1 MSRSPVRWILVLS
14 IGAAAGI
21 GMARFAFGPVLPA
34 LRDDLGWSLTTG
46 GAVQSANLGAYLV
59 GSLLTPR
66 IIERHGLRW
75 PFWWSYLAM
84 GLTLLLTGAA
94 DNVGSHVALRLIT
107 GGAAG
112 VLLISG
118 GIIAARLATGAT
130 SGLIIGLFFGGVG
143 AGIVATGLLI
153 PIAFGSDGGWR
164 IVWWVMGATTMGAA
178 PFVFRS
184 LRDACAG
191 IAALPAPPPLSSS
204 GYTGSNFLLRL
215 EIAYILFGLGSIGY
229 MTFVVALLRGQD
241 ASPGAVGAFWVVL
254 GIAIWIA
261 GRLWASPISRST
273 SGRLVGLMYLVMAGA
288 SLVVVAYSS
297 LAALIVS
304 AAAFGSVFVAAVS
317 ATTHLIRVHLAQ
329 DRWTAVLARFTVGFG
344 VAMTI
349 GSAATGVM
357 SDRLGLATSLVASA
371 VVLTAAAVAAGLQP
385 GVVHQSE
392 TRSVG

>member
-66 IIERHGLRW
+66 IIRRYGLRW
-75 PFWWSYLAM
+75 PYWYSYIAV
-84 GLTLLLTGAA
+84 GVTLLLTGAA
-94 DNVGSHVALRLIT
+94 GRVGSHVALRLIA
-107 GGAAG
+107 GGTAG

-118 GIIAARLATGAT
+118 GIIAARLSTGAT

-143 AGIVATGLLI
+143 AGIAVTGLLL
-153 PIAFGSDGGWR
+153 PVAFGSAEGWR
-164 IVWWVMGATTMGAA
+164 IVWWVMGAATVIAA

-184 LRDACAG
+184 LREACAS
-191 IAALPAPPPLSSS
+191 IDALPEPPLLSSARP
-204 GYTGSNFLLRL
+204 GGVVVLIRL

-241 ASPGAVGAFWVVL
+241 ASPAAVGAFWAVL
-254 GIAIWIA
+254 GMASLVA
-261 GRLWASPISRST
+261 GRLWAAPINRSE
-273 SGRLVGLMYLVMAGA
+273 SGRLAGLMYLFMAGA
-288 SLVVVAYSS
+288 SLVVTGSS
-297 LAALIVS
+297 TLGALIFS
-304 AAAFGSVFVAAVS
+304 AAAFGSVFVSVVS
-317 ATTHLIRVHLAQ
+317 ATTHLIRIQLPQ
-329 DRWTAVLARFTVGFG
+329 DRWTATLARFTVGYG

-349 GSAATGVM
+349 GSTAAGAM
-357 SDRLGLATSLVASA
+357 SDRFGLSTSILISALV
-371 VVLTAAAVAAGLQP
+371 LLIAAVAAGLQP
-385 GVVHQSE
+385 GVTAE
-392 TRSVG
+392 T